1 MDPQPISRSGYEKI
15 REEIREMEDEQLPA
29 VTERIKLARDEGD
42 LKENAEYHAAREQQ
56 GYIQAKIS
64 QLKTKLAN
72 CRVVEKSDMPK
83 GIVAFG
89 ALVTVKDLSDGM
101 IEQYE
106 LVGPGEED
114 YDGDILKILT
124 TSPMAQSMLGKKVGD
139 EFETE
144 APIGTL
150 RFEITEIQDAEE

>member
-1 MDPQPISRSGYEKI
+1 MDPHPISRTGYDKI
-15 REEIREMEDEQLPA
+15 REEIRELEEEKLPA

-72 CRVVEKSDMPK
+72 CRIVEKSDMPK
-83 GIVAFG
+83 GVVAFG

-114 YDGDILKILT
+114 YDGDIMKILT
-124 TSPMAQSMLGKKVGD
+124 SSPIAQAMLGKKVGD
-139 EFETE
+139 KFETE
-144 APIGTL
+144 VPVGTL
-150 RFEITEIQDAEE
+150 HFEITEIGFQDE